1 MSELQDTTDNPRV
14 KLELGFTRS
23 FDYNSIRMAF
33 GVEIDSRPNEE
44 WTETI
49 DREYDVLERKMLE
62 KKADLEDELD
72 N

>member
-1 MSELQDTTDNPRV
+1 MSELKDTTDSPRV
-14 KLELGFTRS
+14 KLELGFTQS

-49 DREYDVLERKMLE
+49 DREYDVLERKVLE
-62 KKADLEDELD
+62 KKASLESELEE
-72 N
+72 